1 MGRQARLIKRRQPVT
16 VWCELIPLTPRPCLS
31 FIPLNSPFCICA
43 IHFPSHSSIS
53 SAACKYSRW
62 RTWVTTSQCLGQ
74 TGIQPSRHT
83 TNSNYCGDAWDNA
96 IGGDKEVYYCFNVF
110 KYVGHFPTPPTCRQF
125 PSQWTRLSV
134 LSDTFAHSGVRV
146 ESVSSGT
153 FTLEAS
159 KGVDARSPLAQ
170 ARQLLTLIDVCRG
183 DKELEEN
190 FSTGMSFRVVVKAAT
205 NETRCYQDQRA
216 LRPRLFT
223 LVVKSLDTLVSLTH
237 YML

>member
-1 MGRQARLIKRRQPVT
+1 MNSSHWLPVPA
-16 VWCELIPLTPRPCLS
+16 CHLS
-31 FIPLNSPFCICA
+31 PQLPFLHLRHSLSLPF
-43 IHFPSHSSIS
+43 IHFIRCVQIIS
-53 SAACKYSRW
+53 MKNMSDHITVSGTDRNSAVSPHWA
-62 RTWVTTSQCLGQ
+62 
-74 TGIQPSRHT
+74 

-170 ARQLLTLIDVCRG
+170 ARQLLTLVDVCRG

-205 NETRCYQDQRA
+205 NETRCYQD
-216 LRPRLFT
+216 
-223 LVVKSLDTLVSLTH
+223 
-237 YML
+237 